1 MIDMRWKPRHLPQVS
16 APFEIVVDRL
26 NNSGIDSE
34 QIDVN
39 PEELNPMQGIT
50 YSDHV
55 SDFDP
60 NEMSPIWIS
69 KDNDVIDGHHRYVSA
84 LNANQPIKCIKISLN
99 GKDGARE
106 LNKIQDIYEYE
117 EQRNLE
123 EVVLQNVI
131 NQENDQDA
139 GIDENDFLK
148 MLEEATIENL
158 PETGNQQTVFAY
170 RDKPISENS
179 VVGNFFMLEPVDGY
193 NKYEIDFENL
203 LDTNDLGIDFKSGQ
217 KPPHILAKNWFPNID
232 FESLSQPFGIPV
244 DNLKNKAVAEKAK
257 SLGYDGIKYGNTIIQ
272 GLK

>member
-1 MIDMRWKPRHLPQVS
+1 MSKISPYHLPQIS
-16 APFEIVVDRL
+16 APEEIVFERLVDGGF
-26 NNSGIDSE
+26 SYEVIE
-34 QIDVN
+34 I
-39 PEELNPMQGIT
+39 
-50 YSDHV
+50 
-55 SDFDP
+55 DP
-60 NEMSPIWIS
+60 NELKPMQPFVFSDNIQEFDSTTIPKIWIS
-69 KDNDVIDGHHRYVSA
+69 KDNDIIDGHHKFVSA

-158 PETGNQQTVFAY
+158 PETGNQQTLFAY

-193 NKYEIDFENL
+193 DKYEIDFENL

-257 SLGYDGIKYGNTIIQ
+257 SLGYDGIKYGNTVIQ